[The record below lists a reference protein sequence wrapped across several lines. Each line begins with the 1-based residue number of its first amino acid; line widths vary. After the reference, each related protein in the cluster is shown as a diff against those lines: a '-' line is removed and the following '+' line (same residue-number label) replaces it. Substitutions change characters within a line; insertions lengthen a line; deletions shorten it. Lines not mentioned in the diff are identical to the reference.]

1 LCICR
6 SKGCWPCCFCASCW
20 RIGGEIGLQWHQI
33 GFAGRL
39 CQQQVLST
47 GGQKPAAL
55 VASLSLTHIH
65 TSFFAHREQSFAPCR
80 ADSTSQRC
88 IVYNRP
94 GCTKPECRAFAKL
107 HRSMMQVYIESI
119 LALQNKASAE
129 RGEPVKL
136 EMVIMTSDD
145 THSRTQALLDDHS
158 YFGMQRKQL
167 HLLKQEKVCG
177 QSLSHTHLL
186 HMQSLAYG
194 MQSFCCMAGA
204 AMSLSIADQWNVCM
218 QLHLSAC
225 LVNGASLTVVSL
237 LPGSLPHRQC
247 CSPGIGKR

>member
-1 LCICR
+1 
-6 SKGCWPCCFCASCW
+6 
-20 RIGGEIGLQWHQI
+20 
-33 GFAGRL
+33 
-39 CQQQVLST
+39 
-47 GGQKPAAL
+47 
-55 VASLSLTHIH
+55 
-65 TSFFAHREQSFAPCR
+65 
-80 ADSTSQRC
+80 
-88 IVYNRP
+88 
-94 GCTKPECRAFAKL
+94 
-107 HRSMMQVYIESI
+107 MMQVYIESI